1 MVYSL
6 IKAFNLSHTKD
17 KINDELFFDFGHP
30 NKFYGKKLKVTIN
43 QNFLLVEGADAY
55 NWLNVMLE
63 C

>member
-1 MVYSL
+1 MNY
-6 IKAFNLSHTKD
+6 
-17 KINDELFFDFGHP
+17 FFDFGHP